1 MRHAA
6 GLVESMSDTLLGSV
20 MEGDPLTNMPLDNV
34 TLQVGKKSARES
46 TENETI
52 STAQG
57 RIDMPPVNQLLDVN
71 DDECVERLVRKKI
84 NELNMSGLYIV
95 SVCLGLLCHVQ
106 SANLRRRRRQCQ
118 LKHSPIPTAAVRFFQ
133 QQQHFIEH

>member
-71 DDECVERLVRKKI
+71 DDDCVERLVR
-84 NELNMSGLYIV
+84 
-95 SVCLGLLCHVQ
+95 
-106 SANLRRRRRQCQ
+106 RR
-118 LKHSPIPTAAVRFFQ
+118 K
-133 QQQHFIEH
+133 